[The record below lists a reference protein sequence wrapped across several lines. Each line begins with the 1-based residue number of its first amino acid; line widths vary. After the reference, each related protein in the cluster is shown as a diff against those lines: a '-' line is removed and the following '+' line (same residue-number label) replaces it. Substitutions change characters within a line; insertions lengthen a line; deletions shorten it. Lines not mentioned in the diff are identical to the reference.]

1 MPEIS
6 YFTSEINKPNATP
19 NQNLDFEG
27 VVNGVTKQWSE
38 TMTKFHAHCFEN
50 GFEYGSEGYKSLKLK
65 LPYFTPHGEFETRKN
80 AGLKKLSGFFLFDFD
95 LQDNQN
101 ISPLVVREHLEA
113 DKFTRFLFRSP
124 SGGLKFFV
132 EYEERTLQNVE
143 DFLEYYK
150 QVVRYFEGRYRI
162 KLDTSQGKLSQPCF
176 VSFDEGAFV
185 NTESKKFFLSRVL
198 TEEEKNQP
206 QPKQEDSTDSVFKW
220 IEGILSKKKFFLK
233 GGVGTNMYSNSLA

>member
-1 MPEIS
+1 MIS
-6 YFTSEINKPNATP
+6 FFEKSIQNQNATP
-19 NQNLDFEG
+19 TQNLDFEG
-27 VVNGVTKQWSE
+27 LVNGVKKHWSE
-38 TMTKFHAHCFEN
+38 TLTKFYAQCFEG
-50 GFEYGSEGYKSLKLK
+50 GFKYGGEGYKRLKLQ
-65 LPYFTPHGEFETRKN
+65 LPYFTPHGSFSTRKN

-101 ISPLVVREHLEA
+101 ISPLVVREKLEA

-132 EYEERTLQNVE
+132 EYEERTLKNVE

-176 VSFDEGAFV
+176 ISFDEGAFV

-206 QPKQEDSTDSVFKW
+206 QPKQDACTDSVFRW
-220 IEGILSKKKFFLK
+220 IEGILEKKKFFLRRV
-233 GGVGTNMYSNSLA
+233 VGTNMYSNLLA